1 MKRFAK
7 VSKLEILHSLEDT
20 IAKNEVAL
28 DCIVNWKNK
37 VSDMLKYDDTQED
50 LQFDLEQ
57 LGYIEFCLRYLDD
70 MYRKSYKQ
78 QGGKL

>member
-7 VSKLEILHSLEDT
+7 VSKIEILHNLEDT

-28 DCIVNWKNK
+28 DCVKNWINK
-37 VSDMLKYDDTQED
+37 VSDMLKYDDEQED

-57 LGYIEFCLRYLDD
+57 LEYIEFCLTYLDD
-70 MYRKSYKQ
+70 MYRKAYKQ

>member
-1 MKRFAK
+1 MKRFING
-7 VSKLEILHSLEDT
+7 SKLEILHSLEDT

-28 DCIVNWKNK
+28 DCVVNWKNK
-37 VSDMLKYDDTQED
+37 VSDMLKYDETQED

-57 LGYIEFCLRYLDD
+57 LSYIEFCLNFLDD

>member
-1 MKRFAK
+1 MRRFAK
-7 VSKLEILHSLEDT
+7 ASNLEILHILEDT

-28 DCIVNWKNK
+28 DTVKGWRNK
-37 VSDMLKYDDTQED
+37 VSDMIKYDDTQDD
-50 LQFDLEQ
+50 LKFDYEQ
-57 LGYIEFCLRYLDD
+57 LSYIEFCLTYLDN